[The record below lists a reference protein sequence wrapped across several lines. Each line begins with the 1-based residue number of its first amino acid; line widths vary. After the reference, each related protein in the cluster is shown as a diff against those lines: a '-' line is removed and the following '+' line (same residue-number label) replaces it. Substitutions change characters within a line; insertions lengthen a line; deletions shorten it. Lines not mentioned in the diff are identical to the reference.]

1 MCEYMIKK
9 YYELLQ
15 TTINF
20 DFINLFRAN
29 VIPNLSLVEYVH
41 KDEKPFLRGPTKWFL
56 SDHFFVPYI
65 TLKAYLEQPM
75 TRV

>member
-1 MCEYMIKK
+1 MIKK

-41 KDEKPFLRGPTKWFL
+41 KDEKPF
-56 SDHFFVPYI
+56 FV
-65 TLKAYLEQPM
+65 AQQNGFYL
-75 TRV
+75 TISLFHI